1 LSVKRVSHVYETRPV
16 GIREQPA
23 FLNAVIEVE
32 TLLNASE
39 LLQVCLHVEKEMGR
53 TRTERWGPRNIDID
67 LLLYGNVVLKKKD
80 LTVPHPLLHTRG
92 FVLYPLSDIA
102 PDTVHPVLGLTINK
116 LKARVEQEGIRKI
129 DELKL
134 NV

>member
-1 LSVKRVSHVYETRPV
+1 MRVKKVSHVYETRAV
-16 GIREQPA
+16 GIREQPD
-23 FLNAVIEVE
+23 FLNAAIEVE
-32 TLLNASE
+32 TLLDVSE
-39 LLQVCLHVEKEMGR
+39 LLQVCLRVEKEMGR

-67 LLLYGNVVLKKKD
+67 ILLYGNVVLKKKD

-102 PDTVHPVLGLTINK
+102 PEVVHPVLGSTMNE
-116 LKARVEQEGIRKI
+116 LKTRVGQEGIRRI

-134 NV
+134 DV